1 VAAAIRKFDHKRNG
15 PSHDLKLELMSR
27 ATYERGHE
35 IAAARGIITA
45 HAKFEFGRDDQGR
58 LLLIDEVLTSDNSR
72 FWSQAE

>member
-1 VAAAIRKFDHKRNG
+1 
-15 PSHDLKLELMSR
+15 MSR